1 MKARTRKWLPQ
12 VAVENIE
19 AVDVNTLKEFNGE
32 IVDTGISEILS
43 DGDILAEDIES
54 IDKLRTTVETMPA
67 EAAVTSIPVINAAIE
82 SYCKRWEVSPSS
94 VAIESNSGVEGV
106 LASIAVAKE
115 GLADTAMKW
124 LKELYERFK
133 KLIGSLKDFVNN
145 LTNRNKKTSGA
156 IAAIKKSPDAKN
168 FKVKGLEVKT
178 SVTEDLS
185 KLAIG
190 QDKFAGFD
198 KVLNG
203 LRQVLLPYDV
213 LNKRV
218 GLFGTDLATEPTT
231 VLVPGGTLVVD
242 GGHCTFDANTNSTSI
257 DEVVLDVHSLD
268 MLENILATITDKCN
282 RIAAGSKTIE
292 KQLDDYLKRPEEQQS
307 EDNRDGLKATVD
319 YCQKVTD
326 SLKRAYAFVD
336 ALVVSILKNFE
347 KSANSAEFGASF
359 KSALESGDVKH
370 AQVAL
375 GTELLNKRKKTSV
388 FKSMSEAGVKTY
400 SDFFEPFRV
409 DGWSQEMDSNKDN
422 WNKDY
427 LFAQKLYLSA
437 NFSKE
442 RFNHVLRVREHVWP
456 DTKG

>member
-12 VAVENIE
+12 VAVENID
-19 AVDVNTLKEFNGE
+19 VDTLQEFNGE

-43 DGDILAEDIES
+43 DGDILAEDIDS
-54 IDKLRTTVETMPA
+54 INKLHTTVETMPE
-67 EAAVTSIPVINAAIE
+67 EAAVASIPVINAAIE
-82 SYCKRWEVSPSS
+82 SYCKRWNVSPST
-94 VAIESNSGVEGV
+94 VAVESNSGVEGV
-106 LASIAVAKE
+106 LASIGVAKE

-133 KLIGSLKDFVNN
+133 KMMGSLKDFVNN
-145 LTNRNKKTSGA
+145 LTNRNKKTSAA
-156 IAAIKKSPDAKN
+156 IAAVKKSPAAKD

-190 QDKFAGFD
+190 NDKFAGFD

-218 GLFGTDLATEPTT
+218 GLFGTDLATEPTA
-231 VLVPGGTLVVD
+231 VLVPGGTLVID

-257 DEVVLDVHSLD
+257 DEVVLDIRSLD
-268 MLENILATITDKCN
+268 VLENILATITDKCN
-282 RIAAGSKTIE
+282 RIATGSKSIE
-292 KQLDDYLKRPEEQQS
+292 KQLDDYLNRPEEQQS
-307 EDNRDGLKATVD
+307 VENRDGLKATVD

-326 SLKRAYAFVD
+326 SLKHTYAFVD

-347 KSANSAEFGASF
+347 ATANSVEFGASF
-359 KSALESGDVKH
+359 KKSLESGDVKH
-370 AQVAL
+370 AQIAL
-375 GTELLNKRKKTSV
+375 STEMLSKRKKTSA
-388 FKSMSEAGVKTY
+388 FKSMAEAAAKTY
-400 SDFFEPFRV
+400 SDFFEPFRI

-422 WNKDY
+422 WDKDY
-427 LFAQKLYLSA
+427 LFTQKLYLNA
-437 NFSKE
+437 NFAKE